1 MTIQTSFP
9 PCGPA
14 EMLARLRAVTIHLR
28 GTLTAQTLAELC
40 RPLSLRP
47 VADPQDGSVELLA
60 SRELPVADCR
70 GRLELLRGTADGR
83 WAVELRVDRL
93 RVSAAEPPLV
103 DDETV
108 RQHMH
113 ELTQA
118 VILVC
123 EHFGLALADMGVRPD
138 APIADSATEPQP
150 RRWLLRFRHVMTPAA
165 LETLR
170 GRMGMLPYGEL
181 GAPQDVMFG
190 DVLTAVGGEGVV
202 VDLTRTPGTDWWCLG
217 VAMFSARDV
226 AELGKAVAP
235 MVEQGKLAIMEIGS
249 SVDAYETR

>member
-14 EMLARLRAVTIHLR
+14 EMLARLRAVTVHLR
-28 GTLTAQTLAELC
+28 GTLTAATLAELC

-47 VADPQDGSVELLA
+47 LADPQDGTADVVA
-60 SRELPVADCR
+60 ARDLPVADCR
-70 GRLELLRGTADGR
+70 GRLELVRGTADGH
-83 WAVELRVDRL
+83 WVVELRADRL

-108 RQHMH
+108 RQTMH
-113 ELTQA
+113 ELIQA
-118 VILVC
+118 VLVVC
-123 EHFGLALADMGVRPD
+123 EHYGLAMADIGVRPD
-138 APIADSATEPQP
+138 VPIADPATEPQP
-150 RRWLLRFRHVMTPAA
+150 RRWFLRFRHAMTPAA

-170 GRMGMLPYGEL
+170 ERMGMLPYGEL
-181 GAPQDVMFG
+181 GVPQDVTFG

-217 VAMFSARDV
+217 VAMFSARD
-226 AELGKAVAP
+226 AAVLSRAVTP
-235 MVEQGKLAIMEIGS
+235 LVEQGKRAIIEIGS